1 MTLGFALRSAASWS
15 GQRRRQRTGGPADW
29 KEDQHLPQEFINNAK
44 ERPEIA
50 SSGLV
55 AVRTFPRDSM
65 NIRSTRDTR

>member
-1 MTLGFALRSAASWS
+1 VERPETQPETRPETQTLTS
-15 GQRRRQRTGGPADW
+15 GPTDW
-29 KEDQHLPQEFINNAK
+29 KEDQNLPQEFINNAK
-44 ERPEIA
+44 ERPESA